1 MCPKYSRP
9 KNKEK
14 TVSKNKPSKS
24 FPKKKTSTGNL
35 SKECQ
40 QLRLNKYIAHSGL
53 CSRRKADEFIQWT
66 HDRVKNQTITDLG
79 SKLSYTYHDTV
90 NVKHIKPEKNV
101 YILLNKPKDYITTV
115 KDSHASK
122 TVMELVQHACNE
134 RIYPVGRLDR
144 NTTGVLLFT
153 NDGKLTKKLTHPSHN
168 KKKIYH
174 VVLKTPFSQPDM
186 DELRNGIELDTGF
199 FKPDAVDYADPSDKT
214 QIGIE
219 IHSGENRIVRRL
231 FEHLN
236 YQISK
241 LDRVYFGGLTKKGL
255 KRGKWRYLNE
265 KEINHLK
272 MMH

>member
-1 MCPKYSRP
+1 MCPKYSRR

-14 TVSKNKPSKS
+14 NASKNKLSTSSPE
-24 FPKKKTSTGNL
+24 KKKISEDL
-35 SKECQ
+35 SKKNQ

-53 CSRRKADEFIQWT
+53 CSRRKADEFIQSG
-66 HDRVKNQTITDLG
+66 HVKVNNQTITDLG
-79 SKLSYTYHDTV
+79 SKVSYTDHVTV
-90 NVKHIKPEKNV
+90 NGKHIKPEKNV

-186 DELRNGIELDTGF
+186 DELRKGIELDTGF

>member
-14 TVSKNKPSKS
+14 NVSKNKPQKS
-24 FPKKKTSTGNL
+24 FRGKKNNSKDLPKEN
-35 SKECQ
+35 Q

-53 CSRRKADEFIQWT
+53 CSRRKADEFIQSG
-66 HDRVKNQTITDLG
+66 HVKVNNQTITDLG
-79 SKLSYTYHDTV
+79 SKVSYTDQVTV
-90 NVKHIKPEKNV
+90 NGKLIKPEKNV

-122 TVMELVQHACNE
+122 TVMELIQHACDE

-153 NDGKLTKKLTHPSHN
+153 NDGELAKKLTHPSHN

-174 VVLKTPFSQPDM
+174 VVLKTPFSLPDM
-186 DELRNGIELDTGF
+186 DKLRNGIELDTGF

-241 LDRVYFGGLTKKGL
+241 LDRVYFAGLTKKGL

>member
-1 MCPKYSRP
+1 MHSKYSRR
-9 KNKEK
+9 KNNEK
-14 TVSKNKPSKS
+14 NVSKNKPQKTSA
-24 FPKKKTSTGNL
+24 KKKNNSGDSQKDN
-35 SKECQ
+35 Q

-53 CSRRKADEFIQWT
+53 CSRRKADEFIQAGN
-66 HDRVKNQTITDLG
+66 VKVNEQVITDLG
-79 SKLSYTYHDTV
+79 SKVSYRDKVIV
-90 NVKHIKPEKNV
+90 NGNLIKPERNV

-115 KDSHASK
+115 KDSKASK

-153 NDGKLTKKLTHPSHN
+153 NDGELTKKLTHPSHN

-186 DELRNGIELDTGF
+186 DTLRNGIELDSGF
-199 FKPDAVDYADPSDKT
+199 FKPDAVDYAEPSDKK

-241 LDRVYFGGLTKKGL
+241 LDRVYFAGLTKKGL
-255 KRGKWRYLNE
+255 KRGRWRYLNE

-272 MMH
+272 MT